1 MTFAPTDEQLHIHSL
16 FRTGNP
22 LLVRAGAGAGKT
34 TTLLQLADILGEQ
47 GRSGLY
53 LAFNKSIATEAGRKF
68 PRHMMSSTAHALAFR
83 GLRGTAHAPLLDK
96 LEMGKVPFSVTERE
110 LGILPMTARGPDG
123 RQRVISAYQITRQ
136 VLRTV
141 EEFCKTTDQEIG
153 PHHVPPMIGLD
164 SRGEHHNQHALVE
177 HVLPLAV
184 KAWRDV
190 YSTSGTAVKFS
201 HGHYLKLWAMI
212 RPRFGPEG
220 AALFLDEAQDCQPAG
235 TLVQMVGGTTKPIE
249 DIKVGDR
256 VLTYTGQSLRLRMRG
271 CEVATVASR
280 QYAGDIVRVET
291 EAGLATRYTPE
302 HITFAKLSG
311 AFDSKKLVYLMRRG
325 DKYRVGITSAYHGT
339 EWTRRSSG
347 LAGRMAE
354 ERGDAMWVL
363 GAFDTKVEALV
374 EEARASVTF
383 GIPDLVFHV
392 DDRGKSAWGQERLDD
407 FWAELG
413 DMTEKA
419 AACLE
424 SFGRMIEHPIL
435 TRKYNENGNRAGYLM
450 LTRAC
455 TIRACN
461 LMDGMQVLDAR
472 PLIDRIDQRARRAGD
487 PAWTPAKITREQ
499 FDDTVYSLEVEGDHT
514 YIGDDIVTHNCSPVL
529 AGVLAEQTHLQQVF
543 VGDSSQSIYRF
554 TGARNAMREFG
565 NVSEGRL
572 TQSWRFGPAIAD
584 AANELLA
591 DLGDDMRLKGNP
603 SLLSRVT
610 TREPTVDAVLTRTN
624 GVALER
630 VMAAQ
635 ASGVRVHLMG
645 DQKYALRFCEGAENL
660 QNGNPAG
667 HEDLAAF
674 TTWGQVQD
682 HAQDSPDSADWKT
695 LVALIDD
702 HGVPA
707 VKTALAHSVP
717 EASAQLVVATAH
729 RSKGR
734 EWDRVE
740 LASDL
745 DEALQEATEAAEEG
759 GAADK
764 AALRDEQMLCYV
776 AVTRAKTALAP
787 GGVIAPELYTAA
799 TPPVVGM
806 TSVFGEAAARERTAG
821 ESVSVTVEFSA
832 AELSQISGTAGGD
845 LALWLHRLALAA
857 AEHGR
862 IAS

>member
-22 LLVRAGAGAGKT
+22 LLVRAGAGTGKT

-110 LGILPMTARGPDG
+110 LGILPMTARGADG

-141 EEFCKTTDQEIG
+141 EEFCKTTDQDIG
-153 PHHVPPMIGLD
+153 PQHVPPMIGLD
-164 SRGEHHNQHALVE
+164 SRGEHHNQRALVE

-220 AALFLDEAQDCQPAG
+220 AALFLDEAQD
-235 TLVQMVGGTTKPIE
+235 T
-249 DIKVGDR
+249 
-256 VLTYTGQSLRLRMRG
+256 
-271 CEVATVASR
+271 
-280 QYAGDIVRVET
+280 
-291 EAGLATRYTPE
+291 
-302 HITFAKLSG
+302 
-311 AFDSKKLVYLMRRG
+311 
-325 DKYRVGITSAYHGT
+325 
-339 EWTRRSSG
+339 
-347 LAGRMAE
+347 
-354 ERGDAMWVL
+354 
-363 GAFDTKVEALV
+363 
-374 EEARASVTF
+374 
-383 GIPDLVFHV
+383 
-392 DDRGKSAWGQERLDD
+392 
-407 FWAELG
+407 
-413 DMTEKA
+413 
-419 AACLE
+419 
-424 SFGRMIEHPIL
+424 
-435 TRKYNENGNRAGYLM
+435 
-450 LTRAC
+450 
-455 TIRACN
+455 
-461 LMDGMQVLDAR
+461 
-472 PLIDRIDQRARRAGD
+472 
-487 PAWTPAKITREQ
+487 
-499 FDDTVYSLEVEGDHT
+499 
-514 YIGDDIVTHNCSPVL
+514 SPVL

-584 AANELLA
+584 AANQLLA

-635 ASGVRVHLMG
+635 AAGVRVHLMG

-660 QNGNPAG
+660 QNGDPAG

-759 GAADK
+759 GAADN
-764 AALRDEQMLCYV
+764 AVLRDEQMLCYV

-799 TPPVVGM
+799 TSPVVGM
-806 TSVFGEAAARERTAG
+806 TSVFDEAAARERTAG